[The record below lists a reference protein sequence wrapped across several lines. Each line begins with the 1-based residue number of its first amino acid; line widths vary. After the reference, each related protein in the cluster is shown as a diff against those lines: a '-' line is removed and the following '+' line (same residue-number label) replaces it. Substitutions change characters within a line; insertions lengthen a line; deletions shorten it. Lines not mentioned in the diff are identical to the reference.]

1 MDYVERMLAQ
11 DGAAQ
16 AEADYAQALMDKET
30 PEQAAVRLRKARMFD
45 MTPEET
51 PSLTPQEEAIAKAQA
66 VNWAALYTEAPTLIE
81 RLSEPAFANLVKDD
95 ISTMGLR
102 EKLIWQLAPETGEK
116 NSVWGTLRNALT
128 RGSYQGEATW
138 LAGPMAD
145 SEAYREELDKIAEI
159 EAEIAEGKDVAYRFA
174 TPEDETGQVG
184 LAAFLAGKEDMKNRL
199 TKKIELA
206 GEDTARF
213 NRYASYF
220 PGSKAAAEMMEEE
233 SFSGAMN
240 AFMKDP
246 LTILADL
253 GGSSMM
259 QNAPSLLALPL
270 LGGGGIGAQMLGT
283 FGASYVMD
291 KNSGVMANLAEEGI
305 DLMDGKSIASAYLD
319 PTKRDMLKNAIERAE
334 KHAVGTALLD
344 AASIGVA
351 GVMTVPKSAMRQV
364 LDTAYKREFANM
376 AAQMPIQGAMGG
388 AGEALGQVLSDGE
401 ITSWADIVA
410 EMVGEQFT
418 APIEVAMTGLKV
430 RTEAAMAEARAKQN
444 AERMAELSKTESYV
458 DQIDPETAASYEQEV
473 ARRAGVETVEFDAV
487 SFHQRGLDTKF
498 SSIPEVAEQMPKAR
512 ATGGT
517 IKVPIGKVKEMV
529 KQDESVLEV
538 MSVGGALSVEEAEE
552 TKNTLQVEEERVAAE
567 EALKADKAFRKE
579 LAELGREVGVSIR
592 AIKVPKEEARNLQA
606 LIQTQVGAIARQVGM
621 SPKALWEK
629 YGGKFVMGNGEAGV
643 NGQYF
648 PSLRT
653 VARWNGANRSTLLH
667 ETGHLFLDMRTQIA
681 ADVSKNETM
690 PEDMK
695 AYVQSVNDV
704 LAWLGVKDIAAWQ
717 AMTPEDQREA
727 HEKFAR
733 SFEAYMTEG
742 KAPSDEAKLTRAFRE
757 YGRWLQDIYT
767 VAENV
772 PGSALNEDVKELFDA
787 MFVSKEDVR
796 ESMTRQ
802 AIMPVFKDAEE
813 AGMTESEWEA
823 YQNARADVGTQA
835 EAELT
840 ARNIRLQKSVKN
852 MRNRMLKELKGQRKG
867 RVAEIRAEVE
877 AEYKQSRVY
886 KAWSAIVEGVGKAE
900 KNKFRPKI
908 SFDTLRRLKYSA
920 GAIRKLHDAKL
931 ASPQSY
937 RQRLPDDIMATAF
950 GYPNMKELIDDLLAN
965 LDPNEVID
973 RITLERLVAEAPEF
987 KDESTMRDMADAAT
1001 FNDAK
1006 IKVVSTELAA
1016 MEKSFNG
1023 QARTEAA
1030 AVDALAYST
1039 VQDMDLATLRPA
1051 AFVRAANRAARNA
1064 RKAWAKGAVAE
1075 AILFKR
1081 QELYQAALAKHAR
1094 EALIYVSK
1102 EVRGFKKYKV
1112 QTHRGM
1118 DTKILEVLQRALVNM
1133 GFVDAKAVHVND
1145 PEASFSEKVKEL
1157 ENELEHGLEM
1167 TPDMIRAIAARDTDA
1182 LKTVAGM
1189 FSFIDA
1195 IKLLEAQA
1203 RREKHID
1210 TVQGRQQLEATWE
1223 KTAKEV
1229 RDNAIEHGRDPKKYK
1244 GLFGKKA
1251 RFLDALSRYRFM
1263 HARASALIA
1272 ELDGKWDGLLARLLI
1287 YPSDKCGNMEESLK
1301 NEYAVKLNGILAKF
1315 RDAMADP
1322 TEKSSE
1328 VFKGASFSLQNVF
1341 VLLCNYG
1348 NEGNRQRALSTMEYH
1363 TGFKFFEGL
1372 DKKDKDYEKKLAE
1385 ANMRADLKMADFFAE
1400 YLTDEH
1406 YEAAEQIWAL
1416 FEDIKEKTGKTYK
1429 RIVGREPD
1437 WVGERPFMVNTS
1449 QGKRILKGGYYPISY
1464 DRESSLQGKELAEVK
1479 GMETLKPFFGKSGV
1493 SDGHTKARVSFFD
1506 KPLVMTSRALF
1517 EGLEE
1522 QIHYIAWAEFIN
1534 NARKLLR
1541 GDGGLARAIHDHY
1554 GSRYFKAIEQW
1565 LQDCRD
1571 GNQSQSP
1578 TDMIP
1583 NELRRGVSL
1592 AGVGLNFGTAA
1603 LQLVGL
1609 TQSVAYL
1616 GPKWVGRGLSEFFRL
1631 GATGGAY
1638 KAVAGM
1644 SEMMRNRLRTQFR
1657 ELTEIQSR
1665 IDGGTGELKDKMMR
1679 VAYMPLT
1686 IMQMAVDIPT
1696 WLGAYQKALAEGNS
1710 EKLAVSIADRAV
1722 MNSQGSGRMQD
1733 LSQIERGNAWAKL
1746 FTVFY
1751 TFFNTAL
1758 NLAVVSGKTEKGM
1771 KRAGTLLLLLVMQ
1784 PVIEGFLKSAIGS
1797 ALGDDDEDWLEKA
1810 IKASATNAASFN
1822 LGLLVGVRELG
1833 YLTGDWGYQGPS
1845 GLRKITDFGKAYN
1858 AMVRSIE
1865 NGEITETDLKAFV
1878 SAAGTMAPFPVT
1890 PINRAISGANALYED
1905 KTDNPLALI
1914 TGYSDK

>member
-81 RLSEPAFANLVKDD
+81 RLSESAFANLVKDD

-102 EKLIWQLAPETGEK
+102 EKLIWKLAPETGEK
-116 NSVWGTLRNALT
+116 NSVWGTLRNSLT

-184 LAAFLAGKEDMKNRL
+184 LAAFLAGKEGMKNRL
-199 TKKIELA
+199 TKQIELA

-253 GGSSMM
+253 GGSSTM
-259 QNAPSLLALPL
+259 QNAPSLLTLPL

-305 DLMDGKSIASAYLD
+305 NLMDGKSIASAYLD

-344 AASIGVA
+344 AASIGMA
-351 GVMTVPKSAMRQV
+351 RVMTVPKSAMRQV
-364 LDTAYKREFANM
+364 LNTAYKREFANM

-401 ITSWADIVA
+401 ITSYADIVA
-410 EMVGEQFT
+410 EMVGGQFT
-418 APIEVAMTGLKV
+418 APVEVAMTGLKA
-430 RTEAAMAEARAKQN
+430 RTEIAMAEARAKQN
-444 AERMAELSKTESYV
+444 AALMAELSKVESNV
-458 DQIDPETAASYEQEV
+458 DQLDPETAAAYEQEV

-512 ATGGT
+512 AAGGT

-552 TKNTLQVEEERVAAE
+552 TKSAVQIE
-567 EALKADKAFRKE
+567 EARVADKAFR
-579 LAELGREVGVSIR
+579 AELSEVGRVVGESIR
-592 AIKVPKEEARNLQA
+592 ALKVPKEEARNLQA

-704 LAWLGVKDIAAWQ
+704 LSWLGVKDIAAWQ

-787 MFVSKEDVR
+787 MFVSKEDVL

-802 AIMPVFKDAEE
+802 AVMPVFKDAQE

-852 MRNRMLKELKGQRKG
+852 MRNRMLRELKGQRKG

-886 KAWSAIVEGVGKAE
+886 KAWDKLVNGVKKENG
-900 KNKFRPKI
+900 
-908 SFDTLRRLKYSA
+908 TVLRRKLSFEDLSMIGYTPSQIK
-920 GAIRKLHDAKL
+920 KLHAARI

-937 RQRLPDDIMATAF
+937 RQPEPIGDLAEALD
-950 GYPNMKELIDDLLAN
+950 YPNANEMVDDLLAN
-965 LDPNEVID
+965 LDPEEVID
-973 RITLERLVAEAPEF
+973 RITLERLVAESPEF

-1006 IKVVSTELAA
+1006 IKVVSTELSA

-1039 VQDMDLATLRPA
+1039 VQDMDLSTLRPA
-1051 AFVRAANRAARNA
+1051 EFVRAANRAARNA

-1229 RDNAIEHGRDPKKYK
+1229 RDNALEHGRDPKKHK
-1244 GLFGKKA
+1244 ELFGKKA
-1251 RFLDALSRYRFM
+1251 RFADIISRYGFI
-1263 HARASALIA
+1263 HARASALVA
-1272 ELDGKWDGLLARLLI
+1272 VLDGKWDGLLARLLI

-1322 TEKSSE
+1322 TEKSSK
-1328 VFKGASFSLQNVF
+1328 VFKGSSFSLQNVF

-1372 DKKDKDYEKKLAE
+1372 DKNAPDYEQKLAE
-1385 ANMRADLKMADFFAE
+1385 ANMRADRMMAAFFAE
-1400 YLTDEH
+1400 YLSDEH

-1416 FEDIKEKTGKTYK
+1416 FDSIKEKTGKTYK

-1437 WVGERPFMVNTS
+1437 WVGARPLMVHTS

-1644 SEMMRNRLRTQFR
+1644 SEMMRNRMRTQFR

-1710 EKLAVSIADRAV
+1710 EKLAISIADRAV

-1733 LSQIERGNAWAKL
+1733 LSQIERGSAWAKL

-1758 NLAVVSGKTEKGM
+1758 NLAMVSGKTEKGM

-1810 IKASATNAASFN
+1810 IKASGTNAVSFN

>member
-802 AIMPVFKDAEE
+802 AAQPLFTAQDESGLSTEE
-813 AGMTESEWEA
+813 WVA
-823 YQNARADVGTQA
+823 YQEAQQAVGAQA

-840 ARNIRLQKSVKN
+840 ARNIRLQKVVKN
-852 MRNRMLKELKGQRKG
+852 MRNKLVRELKKERKG
-867 RVAEIRAEVE
+867 RIAEIRAQVSEE
-877 AEYKQSRVY
+877 FKKTRVY
-886 KAWSAIVEGVGKAE
+886 HAWNSLVNGNEKDGEKIRWKLAFEDLRQVGYTPRQIK
-900 KNKFRPKI
+900 
-908 SFDTLRRLKYSA
+908 
-920 GAIRKLHDAKL
+920 KLHEARI
-931 ASPQSY
+931 ASPQSF
-937 RQRLPDDIMATAF
+937 RQPEKLEDIAQAF
-950 GYPNMKELIDDLLAN
+950 GYPNSNEMVDDLLAH
-965 LDPNEVID
+965 LDPEAAID
-973 RITLERLVAEAPEF
+973 ALTVERLVEESPELA
-987 KDESTMRDMADAAT
+987 DESTMRDMADAAT

-1016 MEKSFNG
+1016 MEKALNG
-1023 QARTEAA
+1023 QARTESKAI
-1030 AVDALAYST
+1030 DAFAYSV
-1039 VQDMDLATLRPA
+1039 VQDMKIAGLKPA
-1051 AFVRAANRAARNA
+1051 SFARAANRAARNA

-1075 AILFKR
+1075 AIQFKR

-1094 EALIYVSK
+1094 QSLMRIAKS
-1102 EVRGFKKYKV
+1102 VRGFKKFKV
-1112 QTHRGM
+1112 ATHRAM
-1118 DTKILEVLQRALVNM
+1118 DTRVLEVLQRALVNM
-1133 GFVDAKAVHVND
+1133 GFVDAKDVHVND
-1145 PEASFSEKVKEL
+1145 PDASFYDKVKEL
-1157 ENELEHGLEM
+1157 ENELEHGLEITSNM
-1167 TPDMIRAIAARDTDA
+1167 TRAIADRDTSA
-1182 LKTVAGM
+1182 LETVGGM
-1189 FSFIDA
+1189 NSFIDA
-1195 IKLLEAQA
+1195 IQLLEAQA
-1203 RREKHID
+1203 RREKHISTVMGNELLED
-1210 TVQGRQQLEATWE
+1210 TLERAAKVVQE
-1223 KTAKEV
+1223 TAV
-1229 RDNAIEHGRDPKKYK
+1229 AHGRDAKKWHEQLGMSK
-1244 GLFGKKA
+1244 RFAEMVERFGLV
-1251 RFLDALSRYRFM
+1251 
-1263 HARASALIA
+1263 HARAAGLVA
-1272 ELDGKWDGLLARLLI
+1272 TLEGGWEGLLAKLFI
-1287 YPSDKCGNMEESLK
+1287 YPADKCVTKEEELKAKYAMKLDKILRPLKESLTDLK
-1301 NEYAVKLNGILAKF
+1301 AKTSKTF
-1315 RDAMADP
+1315 NHAF
-1322 TEKSSE
+1322 TTQE
-1328 VFKGASFSLQNVF
+1328 VF
-1341 VLLCNYG
+1341 VLLLNYG
-1348 NEGNRQRALSTMEYH
+1348 NEGNRQRALSTITYH
-1363 TGFKFFEGL
+1363 TDYKFFEGL
-1372 DKKDKDYEKKLAE
+1372 DKSDPSYEAKFAE
-1385 ANMRADLKMADFFAE
+1385 AQARADQLMAAFFAE
-1400 YLTDEH
+1400 YLTEEH
-1406 YEAAEQIWAL
+1406 YKAAEAVWAL
-1416 FEDIKEKTGKTYK
+1416 FDDIKESSGKTYR

-1437 WVGERPFMVNTS
+1437 WVEPTVVRVITPEGVRT
-1449 QGKRILKGGYYPISY
+1449 LTGGYYPISY
-1464 DRESSLQGKELAEVK
+1464 DRESSLHGKDVGEIQ
-1479 GMETLKPFFGKSGV
+1479 GMEDLKPLMGAGGVADGWSKSRAK
-1493 SDGHTKARVSFFD
+1493 HFD
-1506 KPLVMTSRALF
+1506 KPLVMTSRAMF
-1517 EGLEE
+1517 EGLDE
-1522 QIHYIAWAEFIN
+1522 QIHYIAWAEFVN
-1534 NARKLLR
+1534 SARKLLKKE
-1541 GDGGLARAIHDHY
+1541 GAFAQAVHQHY
-1554 GSRYFKAIEQW
+1554 GARYFKALEDW
-1565 LQDCRD
+1565 VKDCRN
-1571 GNQSQSP
+1571 GNHGQTSP
-1578 TDMIP
+1578 SDLIP

-1603 LQLVGL
+1603 LQLVGF

-1616 GPKWVGRGLSEFFRL
+1616 GPKWAGRGVSEFIRL
-1631 GATGGAY
+1631 GITGGAY
-1638 KAVAGM
+1638 KAVAGK
-1644 SEMMRNRLRTQFR
+1644 STMMRNRMRTQFR
-1657 ELTEIQSR
+1657 ELTEVQAKLN
-1665 IDGGTGELKDKMMR
+1665 GGQGELKDRMMR
-1679 VAYMPLT
+1679 LAYMPLSV
-1686 IMQMAVDIPT
+1686 MQMAVDLPT
-1696 WLGAYQKALAEGNS
+1696 WLGAYEKALAEGNGEEMS
-1710 EKLAVSIADRAV
+1710 VMIADRAV
-1722 MNSQGSGRMQD
+1722 KNSQGSGSLAD
-1733 LSQIERGNAWAKL
+1733 LSAIERGSAWSKL
-1746 FTVFY
+1746 FT
-1751 TFFNTAL
+1751 
-1758 NLAVVSGKTEKGM
+1758 
-1771 KRAGTLLLLLVMQ
+1771 
-1784 PVIEGFLKSAIGS
+1784 
-1797 ALGDDDEDWLEKA
+1797 
-1810 IKASATNAASFN
+1810 
-1822 LGLLVGVRELG
+1822 
-1833 YLTGDWGYQGPS
+1833 
-1845 GLRKITDFGKAYN
+1845 
-1858 AMVRSIE
+1858 
-1865 NGEITETDLKAFV
+1865 
-1878 SAAGTMAPFPVT
+1878 
-1890 PINRAISGANALYED
+1890 
-1905 KTDNPLALI
+1905 
-1914 TGYSDK
+1914 

>member
-16 AEADYAQALMDKET
+16 AEADYTQALMDTET

-51 PSLTPQEEAIAKAQA
+51 PSLTPQEEAVAKAQA
-66 VNWAALYTEAPTLIE
+66 VNWAALYEEAPTLIE

-116 NSVWGTLRNALT
+116 DSVWGTLRNAIS

-138 LAGPMAD
+138 IASPMAD
-145 SEAYREELDKIAEI
+145 SEAYYKELDKIAEI
-159 EAEIAEGKDVAYRFA
+159 EAEIASGKDVSERFA
-174 TPEDETGQVG
+174 TAEDETGQVG
-184 LAAFLAGKEDMKNRL
+184 LAAFLAGKEGMKDRL
-199 TKKIELA
+199 RKQIELA
-206 GEDTARF
+206 SEDTARL

-220 PGSKAAAEMMEEE
+220 PGSKAAAEMMEQD
-233 SFSGAMN
+233 SFSGAME

-259 QNAPSLLALPL
+259 QNAPGLLALPI
-270 LGGGGIGAQMLGT
+270 LGASGGIGAQMLGT
-283 FGASYVMD
+283 LGTSYVMD

-305 DLMDGKSIASAYLD
+305 NLLDAKSIASAYLD
-319 PTKRDMLKNAIERAE
+319 PTKRDMLKNAIDRAE
-334 KHAVGTALLD
+334 KHAMGTALFD
-344 AASIGVA
+344 AASIGMANVLA
-351 GVMTVPKSAMRQV
+351 VPKSALRQV
-364 LDTAYKREFANM
+364 LNTAYKREFANM
-376 AAQMPIQGAMGG
+376 AVQTPIQGAMGG
-388 AGEALGQVLSDGE
+388 AGEALGQYLSDGE

-410 EMVGEQFT
+410 EIVGEQFT
-418 APIEVAMTGLKV
+418 APVEVAMTGLKA
-430 RTEAAMAEARAKQN
+430 RAQIDAEEARARQN
-444 AERMAELSKTESYV
+444 AALMAELSKVESNV
-458 DQIDPETAASYEQEV
+458 DQLDPETAAAYEQEV
-473 ARRAGVETVEFDAV
+473 ARRAGVDTVEFDAV
-487 SFHQRGLDTKF
+487 SFHQKGFDTKF
-498 SSIPEVAEQMPKAR
+498 SSIPEVAEQMPKVLAE
-512 ATGGT
+512 GGT
-517 IKVPIGKVKEMV
+517 IKVPIGKAKEMV

-538 MSVGGALSVEEAEE
+538 MSVGGALSIEDAVAKKSAVQIEEA
-552 TKNTLQVEEERVAAE
+552 RVAN
-567 EALKADKAFRKE
+567 KAFR
-579 LAELGREVGVSIR
+579 AELSEVGQVVGKSIR
-592 AIKVPKEEARNLQA
+592 ALKVPKEEARNLQA
-606 LIQTQVGAIARQVGM
+606 LIQTQVGTIARQVGM

-629 YGGKFVMGNGEAGV
+629 YGAKFVMGNREAGV

-648 PSLRT
+648 PTLRT

-681 ADVSKNETM
+681 ADVLKNANM

-704 LAWLGVKDIAAWQ
+704 LAWLGVKDLAAWQ
-717 AMTPEDQREA
+717 AMKPDDQRAA

-733 SFEAYMTEG
+733 TFEAYMTEG
-742 KAPSDEAKLTRAFRE
+742 KAPSDGSKLTRAFRE
-757 YGRWLQDIYT
+757 YGRWLRDIYT

-787 MFVSKEDVR
+787 MFVSKEDVQ
-796 ESMTRQ
+796 ESMARQ
-802 AIMPVFKDAEE
+802 AVMPGFNDAQE
-813 AGMTESEWEA
+813 AGMTESAWEA
-823 YQNARADVGTQA
+823 YQTARADVGTQA

-852 MRNRMLKELKGQRKG
+852 MRNRMLRELKGEREG

-877 AEYKQSRVY
+877 AEYKKARVY
-886 KAWSAIVEGVGKAE
+886 KAWSAITEGVGGAE
-900 KNKFRPKI
+900 KGKFRPKI
-908 SFDTLRRLKYSA
+908 SFETLKRLKYSA
-920 GAIRKLHDAKL
+920 GAIKKLHEARL

-937 RQRLPDDIMATAF
+937 RQRLPDDLMASAF

-965 LDPNEVID
+965 LDPEEVID
-973 RITLERLVAEAPEF
+973 RMTMERLIAETPEF

-1006 IKVVSTELAA
+1006 IKVVSTELSA

-1030 AVDALAYST
+1030 AVDAIAYAT
-1039 VQDMDLATLRPA
+1039 VQDMEVRTLRPA
-1051 AFVRAANRAARNA
+1051 EFVRAANRAARNA
-1064 RKAWAKGAVAE
+1064 RKAWAKGAMSE

-1094 EALIYVSK
+1094 EALINISK

-1118 DTKILEVLQRALVNM
+1118 DTRILEVLQRALVNM
-1133 GFVDAKAVHVND
+1133 GFADAKSVHVND
-1145 PEASFSEKVKEL
+1145 PEASFSEKVREL
-1157 ENELEHGLEM
+1157 ENELEHGLEI
-1167 TPDMIRAIAARDTDA
+1167 TPSMIQAIAARDVES
-1182 LKTVAGM
+1182 LKTVGGM
-1189 FSFIDA
+1189 SSFIDA

-1203 RREKHID
+1203 SREKYID
-1210 TVQGRQQLEATWE
+1210 TVEGREQLEATWA

-1229 RDNAIEHGRDPKKYK
+1229 KVNAIEHGRDPKKRK
-1244 GLFGKKA
+1244 ELFGKKA
-1251 RFLDALSRYRFM
+1251 KFADIFSRYGFV
-1263 HARASALIA
+1263 HARAAALVA
-1272 ELDGKWDGLLARLLI
+1272 VLDGKWDGLLARLLI
-1287 YPSDKCGNMEESLK
+1287 YPSDKCGNTEESLK

-1315 RDAMADP
+1315 RNALADP
-1322 TEKSSE
+1322 TEKTSK

-1372 DKKDKDYEKKLAE
+1372 DKSAPDYEQKLAE
-1385 ANMRADLKMADFFAE
+1385 ANMRADRMMAAFFAE
-1400 YLTDEH
+1400 YLSDEH
-1406 YEAAEQIWAL
+1406 YEAAEKIWAL

-1429 RIVGREPD
+1429 HIVGREPD
-1437 WVGERPFMVNTS
+1437 WVGARPLVVNTS
-1449 QGKRILKGGYYPISY
+1449 KGQRVLKGGYYPISY
-1464 DRESSLQGKELAEVK
+1464 DRESSLQGKEIGEVK
-1479 GMETLKPFFGKSGV
+1479 DMESLKPFFGKSGV

-1517 EGLEE
+1517 EGLDE
-1522 QIHYIAWAEFIN
+1522 QIHYIAWAEFVN

-1541 GDGGLARAIHDHY
+1541 KDGGLAQAIHDHY
-1554 GSRYFKAIEQW
+1554 GARYFKAIEQW

-1616 GPKWVGRGLSEFFRL
+1616 GPKWTGRGLSEFFRL

-1644 SEMMRNRLRTQFR
+1644 SEMMRNRMRTQFR

-1665 IDGGTGELKDKMMR
+1665 VDGGTGELKDKMMR

-1686 IMQMAVDIPT
+1686 IMQMAVDLPT
-1696 WLGAYQKALAEGNS
+1696 WLGAYQKALSEGNTES
-1710 EKLAVSIADRAV
+1710 LAVSIADRAV
-1722 MNSQGSGRMQD
+1722 MNSQGSGRPQD
-1733 LSQIERGNAWAKL
+1733 LSQIERGSAWAKL

-1758 NLAVVSGKTEKGM
+1758 NLAMVSGKTEKGM
-1771 KRAGTLLLLLVMQ
+1771 KRAGTLLMILVVQ

-1797 ALGDDDEDWLEKA
+1797 ALGDDDDDDWLEKA
-1810 IKASATNAASFN
+1810 IKASGTNVVSFN

-1833 YLTGDWGYQGPS
+1833 YLTDDWGYQGPS
-1845 GLRKITDFGKAYN
+1845 GLRKVTDFGKAYN

-1865 NGEITETDLKAFV
+1865 NGEITEKDLRAFV
-1878 SAAGTMAPFPVT
+1878 SFAGTMTPFPVT

-1905 KTDNPLALI
+1905 KTDNPLTLI
-1914 TGYSDK
+1914 TGYSDKK